1 MSIPRSV
8 FDETLKGFFSP
19 IVPFLERGGVSEIM
33 INGHDTIYVEENGKL
48 RLTDRRFDS
57 EHALLSALRN
67 LSQYVGRELN
77 ADRPILEARLPDGS
91 RVEAIIPPAS
101 AVGPVVSIR
110 RFSSVHLTV
119 ERLINF
125 GALSQNAADL
135 LRVLVTS
142 KQNIIVAGGAGS
154 GKTSALNVLASFVGQ
169 DERVVVIEDSM
180 ELQLPLPHVVQLE
193 GQPPG
198 VSGRGAVSI
207 RDLFRATLRM
217 RPDRI
222 VIGEIRGG
230 ESLDLIQAM
239 TSGHRGCLSTVHA
252 TYPIDTLTRL
262 ETMALMSSVDIPLQA
277 LRAQIASAV
286 DIIVQ
291 TSRLANGFRCV
302 THITEVAGYDLDTGY
317 QLGDLFLRDYSKCAS
332 DGGIGSTLAY
342 TGRRPRAEAMI
353 RAAGLKLPA
362 SFEGPGID
370 G

>member
-8 FDETLKGFFSP
+8 FDETLKAFFSP
-19 IVPFLERGGVSEIM
+19 IVPFLERGGISEIM
-33 INGHDTIYVEENGKL
+33 INGHQTIYIEENGKL

-57 EHALLSALRN
+57 EHALMSALRN

-77 ADRPILEARLPDGS
+77 VDKPILEARLPDGS

-110 RFSSVHLTV
+110 RFSSAQLTI
-119 ERLINF
+119 ERLIDL
-125 GALSQNAADL
+125 GALSQSAADL
-135 LRVLVTS
+135 LRVLVAS
-142 KQNIIVAGGAGS
+142 KQNVVVAGGAGS
-154 GKTSALNVLASFVGQ
+154 GKTSVLNVLASFVGQ

-193 GQPPG
+193 SQPPG
-198 VSGRGAVSI
+198 VSGCGAVTI

-252 TYPIDTLTRL
+252 TYPIDTLNRL
-262 ETMALMSSVDIPLQA
+262 ETMALMSNVDIPQQA

-291 TSRLANGFRCV
+291 TSRLPNGSRCV
-302 THITEVAGYDLDTGY
+302 THITEVAGYASDTGY
-317 QLGDLFLRDYSKCAS
+317 ELGDLFVRDSPEV
-332 DGGIGSTLAY
+332 DG
-342 TGRRPRAEAMI
+342 
-353 RAAGLKLPA
+353 
-362 SFEGPGID
+362 
-370 G
+370 